1 MNNVSGSVNVRHSR
15 PTMPLMIAIVI
26 VLVIIAFTVI
36 LLFSLPSSIWL
47 EISEHYPYNTS
58 NPFDL
63 NNTLLIFLFPKSIN
77 LNGGYNSLYVIIAF
91 QENNKIYA
99 IYYYYYPYYPYSSS
113 EDITKCNDTQSIIVG
128 YVSTCNANF
137 NAFPQMLI
145 TETYTFSYP
154 PQGLLPS
161 ILLPY
166 YILNG
171 IYTTEPNESFINI
184 TTFLRTLIR
193 DIKDGKI
200 TQLDVYLTDGNVF
213 WLLLSNKIEYLN
225 SSNFYL
231 LAPGLVVYN
240 YTQLQ
245 LNIQGTIMKPQWI
258 QITEEHNVFGPYYTV
273 NFEWFIVRNVSLN
286 AFITNNSNDDWLFS
300 SMNIISIYSYSYFQM
315 VMIFIIP
322 FILITYTIIRE
333 LHDFYDTTIK
343 KPAMNTEET
352 IGKAIKENIYI
363 IILTTS
369 FIFSTQS
376 VALQNYPHLDNFT
389 LYMLF

>member
-1 MNNVSGSVNVRHSR
+1 MNNVSGSVNVRRSR

-91 QENNKIYA
+91 QENNTVYVLH
-99 IYYYYYPYYPYSSS
+99 YYYYPYYPYSLS
-113 EDITKCNDTQSIIVG
+113 DVTKCNDTQSIIAG
-128 YVSTCNANF
+128 YVSICNANF
-137 NAFPQMLI
+137 NAFPQMLT
-145 TETYTFSYP
+145 TEIYTFSYP
-154 PQGLLPS
+154 QGPSS

-166 YILNG
+166 YILYG
-171 IYTTEPNESFINI
+171 IYNNELNESFINI
-184 TTFLRTLIR
+184 TTFLKALIQG
-193 DIKDGKI
+193 IKDGEI
-200 TQLDVYLTDGNVF
+200 TRLNAYLTDGNTF
-213 WLLLSNKIEYLN
+213 WLLSSNKVEYLN
-225 SSNFYL
+225 FSNTYL
-231 LAPGLVVYN
+231 LAPGFTVY
-240 YTQLQ
+240 YAGLQ
-245 LNIQGTIMKPQWI
+245 LNIQGGAIMKPQWI
-258 QITEEHNVFGPYYTV
+258 QITEEHNVFGPYYTIS
-273 NFEWFIVRNVSLN
+273 FEWFIVRNVSLN
-286 AFITNNSNDDWLFS
+286 AIITNNSNDDWLFS
-300 SMNIISIYSYSYFQM
+300 SMSIISMYSYSYFQM
-315 VMIFIIP
+315 VMIFVIP
-322 FILITYTIIRE
+322 FILITYTITRE
-333 LHDFYDTTIK
+333 LYDFYDAAIK